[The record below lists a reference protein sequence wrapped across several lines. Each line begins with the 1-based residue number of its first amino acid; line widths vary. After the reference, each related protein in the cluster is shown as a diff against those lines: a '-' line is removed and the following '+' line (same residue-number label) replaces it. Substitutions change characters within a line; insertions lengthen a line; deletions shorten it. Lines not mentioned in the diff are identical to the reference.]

1 MPDSASR
8 DLMSTAEGVLF
19 DLDGVLVDSSAVIDR
34 VWYDWAAR
42 HGLLWREVRPL
53 LPGRPAAET
62 VRMLAPHLD
71 AAEEGAR
78 LERLQSSDLEG
89 VRPADGAVELTEA
102 LTHAG
107 TPWAIVTSGSR
118 PTATSRLRAVGIPI
132 PKVLITAD
140 DVRRGK
146 PDPEGYRTAAERL
159 GLRPEACVV
168 MEDAEVGVRAGHAVG
183 ARIIGIDGPGLGAAV
198 SLVTRLLTSPRDLL
212 PLARV

>member
-1 MPDSASR
+1 M
-8 DLMSTAEGVLF
+8 
-19 DLDGVLVDSSAVIDR
+19 
-34 VWYDWAAR
+34 
-42 HGLLWREVRPL
+42 
-53 LPGRPAAET
+53 
-62 VRMLAPHLD
+62 
-71 AAEEGAR
+71 
-78 LERLQSSDLEG
+78 
-89 VRPADGAVELTEA
+89 
-102 LTHAG
+102 
-107 TPWAIVTSGSR
+107 
-118 PTATSRLRAVGIPI
+118 GIPI